1 MKKLN
6 QLLAVAG
13 VAVALGFS
21 AGTVAAQGRGNFDPE
36 QFRQRMMD
44 NYKERLE
51 VKSDDEWKIIQERID
66 KVMTAQRDARLGGG
80 FGRFGG
86 GRRGGGDNADAG
98 NNRPNRFGG
107 DNPDA
112 DALQKAIEAKAS
124 PDEVKTK
131 LAKLRESLKEK
142 EAKLTKAQD
151 ELRKVL
157 SVHLKN
163 KLAVVIAQLHSGEV
177 SGKKAR

>member
-1 MKKLN
+1 MKRLN
-6 QLLAVAG
+6 QALAVAG
-13 VAVALGFS
+13 VAVALSFS
-21 AGTVAAQGRGNFDPE
+21 TAQLRAQGRPDRGNFDPTE
-36 QFRQRMMD
+36 FRQRMMD

-124 PDEVKTK
+124 PD
-131 LAKLRESLKEK
+131 
-142 EAKLTKAQD
+142 
-151 ELRKVL
+151 
-157 SVHLKN
+157 
-163 KLAVVIAQLHSGEV
+163 
-177 SGKKAR
+177 